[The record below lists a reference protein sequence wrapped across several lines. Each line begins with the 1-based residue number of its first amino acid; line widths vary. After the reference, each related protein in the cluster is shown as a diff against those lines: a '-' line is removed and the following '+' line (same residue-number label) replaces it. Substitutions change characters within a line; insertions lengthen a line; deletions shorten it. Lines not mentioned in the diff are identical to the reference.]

1 MCIRDRCGT
10 APSSTYE
17 CPPGASC
24 RYVQVT
30 STLWD
35 QSTMTCT
42 FKNSVGTIFG
52 VETFQT
58 NTTAIGQSF
67 YGETGSVTV
76 SCVNSTSG
84 EQANDSYNWP

>member
-1 MCIRDRCGT
+1 
-10 APSSTYE
+10 
-17 CPPGASC
+17 
-24 RYVQVT
+24 
-30 STLWD
+30 
-35 QSTMTCT
+35 MTCT